1 MTSRNAASAA
11 AWWRPY
17 VLWLV
22 VAAAAL
28 TAVTW
33 QVVAGGPLTAADWP
47 VHRAVDA
54 RQPEGAPLALAV
66 AVARLGQRWLTAPV
80 LLGVGAWVGWRRR
93 DWRPPAAAVT
103 GLVSLAVLGTLLK
116 VAVGR
121 TPPVIGVD
129 VVDPGLGNVAAW
141 LAAVLSPGGPP
152 YDGFVSFPSGHTA
165 NAALTYPLLAWLL
178 FGRNGRWP
186 DPRALRWALAGAAVP
201 VLAVGVM
208 MTALDYHWA
217 SESLGGW
224 ALGIV
229 VALLGRLALGPG
241 DTGAVPAGAPP
252 PPRRRR
258 APAEAGRGGPGAG
271 PAGPAGGPP

>member
-1 MTSRNAASAA
+1 MTFRNATSAA
-11 AWWRPY
+11 GWWRPH
-17 VLWLV
+17 VLGLA
-22 VAAAAL
+22 VATAAL
-28 TAVTW
+28 AAVTW
-33 QVVAGGPLTAADWP
+33 QVVSGGPLTVLDWP
-47 VHRAVDA
+47 VHEVVDA
-54 RQPEGAPLALAV
+54 RQPTGAPLALCV

-80 LLGVGAWVGWRRR
+80 LLGLAAWVSWRRR
-93 DWRPPAAAVT
+93 DRRPLLAAAT
-103 GLVSLAVLGTLLK
+103 GLASLAVAGTLLK

-121 TPPVIGVD
+121 TPPVVGLDAVS
-129 VVDPGLGNVAAW
+129 PGLENVAAW

-208 MTALDYHWA
+208 MTVLDYHWA
-217 SESLGGW
+217 SEALGGW
-224 ALGIV
+224 ALGIA

-241 DTGAVPAGAPP
+241 DTGAVPPGIAPP
-252 PPRRRR
+252 TGRRV
-258 APAEAGRGGPGAG
+258 PADAGFPGPTG
-271 PAGPAGGPP
+271 PAARSADPP